1 MFPTT
6 NPTTPF
12 RNSPSI
18 DPLTSPHPRYRQ
30 PPGRREGREEDEGEE
45 AEVAVVGE
53 KQDKTDV
60 PLALLRSVM
69 LASPTTPPRKPI
81 SQSANTPPSLADTHV
96 AANWDAPTIAYA
108 PTLVFPPVRH
118 LPGHHRKRIL
128 VTGGAGFVGSH
139 LVDRLMFM
147 GHDVTVL
154 DNFFSG
160 SKTAVAH
167 WLGHPN
173 FELIRHDVVDPFM
186 IECDQ
191 IYHLACP
198 ASPVAYQYNSI
209 KTMKTNFLGTM
220 NMLGLA
226 KRTKARFLLSST
238 SEVYGSPEQHP
249 QKETY
254 WGNVNP
260 IGPRACYDEGKRV
273 AEALTYGYGRENGVT
288 VRVAR
293 IFNTYGPRMSPSDG
307 RMVSNFIMAAIR
319 GEAVSVYGDGE
330 QTRSLMYVLDLVEGL
345 IKLMN
350 SDHPAVA
357 ESPVN
362 LGSEDELPV
371 RLWAQ
376 RVIDIVAQ
384 LSPNNN
390 NNNPDSDEP
399 SPPPPVSHII
409 HKPPLPDDPPRR
421 RPDTSKAR
429 DTLAWKPR
437 WSAHDGLMDTAKFF
451 FHLVHSG
458 YSA

>member
-6 NPTTPF
+6 QPTTPF

-18 DPLTSPHPRYRQ
+18 DALYPGYHQPR
-30 PPGRREGREEDEGEE
+30 E
-45 AEVAVVGE
+45 AVEQELEVVGE
-53 KQDKTDV
+53 KKDKTDV
-60 PLALLRSVM
+60 PLELLRSVILKCSDTTSNM
-69 LASPTTPPRKPI
+69 LKYSDTTLNSYKEITAS
-81 SQSANTPPSLADTHV
+81 
-96 AANWDAPTIAYA
+96 WYAPTIAYA
-108 PTLVFPPVRH
+108 PTQVFPPVRH
-118 LPGHHRKRIL
+118 LPGHDRKRIL
-128 VTGGAGFVGSH
+128 VTGGAGFV
-139 LVDRLMFM
+139 DRLMFM
-147 GHDVTVL
+147 G
-154 DNFFSG
+154 G

-167 WLGHPN
+167 WIGHPN

-209 KTMKTNFLGTM
+209 KTMKTNFMGTM

-249 QKETY
+249 QK
-254 WGNVNP
+254 
-260 IGPRACYDEGKRV
+260 GKRV
-273 AEALTYGYGRENGVT
+273 AEALTYGYARENGVS

-307 RMVSNFIMAAIR
+307 RLVSNFIMAAIR
-319 GEAVSVYGDGE
+319 GQPLEIYGDGN

-345 IKLMN
+345 IRLMN
-350 SDHPAVA
+350 SEHPSVA

-362 LGSEDELPV
+362 LGSDDEQPV
-371 RLWAQ
+371 RVWAQ
-376 RVIDIVAQ
+376 LVIDIVQQ
-384 LSPNNN
+384 LSLKTPTV
-390 NNNPDSDEP
+390 S
-399 SPPPPVSHII
+399 SHII

-429 DTLAWKPR
+429 DSLAWQPQ
-437 WSAHDGLMDTAKFF
+437 WSAQDGLKDTAKFF

-458 YSA
+458 YSS